1 MIILVRKREAKWQD
15 LITSTCH
22 QIKGISILTKYLKI
36 QASKLWKRLNF
47 LSDIPNLSHILQ
59 LSLTNQY

>member
-1 MIILVRKREAKWQD
+1 MIILVRKRETKWQD

-36 QASKLWKRLNF
+36 QANF
-47 LSDIPNLSHILQ
+47 GKN
-59 LSLTNQY
+59 